1 MTEDFFVRTIA
12 LAGIAPDDTVLVVCG
27 GGYDREVL
35 LNAGL
40 KNVTISNL
48 DYHAGLT
55 QYAPYE
61 WKREDAENLS
71 CADGSY
77 DWCIV
82 NAGLHHCASPHRGLC
97 EMFRV
102 ARKGVVVLEA
112 RDSMLMRLAIKFG
125 FTSDYEVEPA
135 VLSDGKFGGYRNTPI
150 PNYVYRWTEREVYKA
165 ISSYAPATECDTQ
178 FNYGFRIPMQRLTMS
193 NSKLKQMIAAMAGSA
208 VSLIKLTLPRQG
220 NQFSFIVR
228 KNTRLKPWL
237 KEGPDGPVIN
247 RDYLKSRYD
256 GSRYDQSRKDKS

>member
-1 MTEDFFVRTIA
+1 MIEDFYVKTIA
-12 LAGIAPDDTVLVVCG
+12 RVGIAPTDTVLVVCG

-35 LNAGL
+35 LNAKL
-40 KNVTISNL
+40 TQVTISNL

-61 WKREDAENLS
+61 WRREDAEDLT
-71 CADGSY
+71 CKDGSY

-112 RDSMLMRLAIKFG
+112 RDSLLMRAAIRLG
-125 FTSDYEVEPA
+125 LTQEYEVEPA

-150 PNYVYRWTEREVYKA
+150 PNYIYRWTEREVEKTVN
-165 ISSYAPATECDTQ
+165 SYAPARVLQTEYV
-178 FNYGFRIPMQRLTMS
+178 YGFRIPMQRMTMS
-193 NSKLKQMIAAMAGSA
+193 KSA
-208 VSLIKLTLPRQG
+208 VKRSFATLAGGIVSLLKFAMPRQG
-220 NQFSFIVR
+220 NQFAFIVR
-228 KNTRLKPWL
+228 KTEALKPWL
-237 KEGPDGPVIN
+237 KPGTEGPVVN
-247 RDYLKSRYD
+247 LDYLAKSYD
-256 GSRYDQSRKDKS
+256 KAKYDQSKVDKS